1 MQIKKTIRICSVLV
15 VVVVLCNSW
24 GFLVHRTIHQLAIYE
39 LRGPLQHFFYR
50 NMELV
55 VKYSVRADQRR
66 NEDSTEGPKHFID
79 LEVFGDSARKMP
91 LTWNEAVHI
100 YGKDSLM
107 EYGYVPYYIMTM
119 KDRLTNAFRN
129 GLKDS
134 VLFYAIDLGHYIS
147 DAHVPLH
154 TSVNYDGQLTNQKGL
169 HSLWETVVPELELA
183 EYDLHSG
190 HKARYLNHPEKEV
203 WKAVR
208 QAHKLVKD
216 VFQQELIVTSL
227 FSDSSK
233 YRVQIRNGKEYRTYT
248 SVFAKTYSEHLGSTI
263 NRQLRRSADLT
274 ADFWYTCWVDAGRPD
289 VNSWMQPAFSETE
302 KAALEAQLKAYK
314 KNTLIIDSLLI
325 ARKNVGR
332 D

>member
-1 MQIKKTIRICSVLV
+1 MKKMIGLCSVLV
-15 VVVVLCNSW
+15 GVVILCNSW

-39 LRGPLQHFFYR
+39 LHGPLQHFFYR
-50 NMELV
+50 HMEQV
-55 VKYSVRADQRR
+55 VKYSVRPDQRR
-66 NEDSTEGPKHFID
+66 NEDSTEGSKHFID

-91 LTWNEAVHI
+91 LTWDEAVLV
-100 YGKDSLM
+100 YGKDSLLQ
-107 EYGYVPYYIMTM
+107 YGYVPYYIMTM
-119 KDRLTNAFRN
+119 KDRLTHAFRN

-183 EYDLHSG
+183 EYNLHSK
-190 HKARYLNHPEKEV
+190 HKARYLNKPEKAI

-216 VFQQELIVTSL
+216 VFEQERQVTRL

-233 YRVQIRNGKEYRTYT
+233 YRVQVRNGREYRTYT
-248 SVFAKTYSEHLGSTI
+248 SVFARTYSEHLGRTI
-263 NRQLRRSADLT
+263 NRQLLRSADLT

-289 VNSWMQPAFSETE
+289 VSAWMQPSFSEQE
-302 KAALEAQLKAYK
+302 KAALSIQKKAYK
-314 KNTLIIDSLLI
+314 HNTLIKDSLLI
-325 ARKNVGR
+325 ARKNVSR